1 VRDVWT
7 TDLHGSRLVLG
18 ANGQAAVIED
28 IAVATSLQRLPT
40 KSDVFAL
47 AQRENVLYTG
57 LRNGGILRFDTRLQR
72 TNSHPL
78 FDSTSQRIRS
88 SITGL
93 KHLRDNQLLVSFLDG
108 GISTFDLRFPIRTP
122 LMTFTGNFNS
132 YTNRLPLATDPQEKF
147 LFAAGQDNRIRLWS
161 LTTGG
166 PALDPTGT
174 GSTNQSVFER
184 PFEHH
189 VAALQVVEEREGLCL
204 WAASGTENDRYN
216 TGLQNN
222 TEKKNSTGISQLWGR
237 KNGRSCE

>member
-1 VRDVWT
+1 MFRGSTIAWCAT
-7 TDLHGSRLVLG
+7 FGPQIYTDLVSFSVPRLVLRTMSLTLESG

-47 AQRENVLYTG
+47 AQREVRVHCSFIFGPSRLTVVQNVLYTG

-108 GISTFDLRFPIRTP
+108 GVSISGSQCGEAAEGRIQISTFDLRFPIRTP

-132 YTNRLPLATDPQEKF
+132 YTNRLVSYRPSLAWNSVLNGPL
-147 LFAAGQDNRIRLWS
+147 LVAAGN
-161 LTTGG
+161 
-166 PALDPTGT
+166 
-174 GSTNQSVFER
+174 
-184 PFEHH
+184 
-189 VAALQVVEEREGLCL
+189 
-204 WAASGTENDRYN
+204 
-216 TGLQNN
+216 
-222 TEKKNSTGISQLWGR
+222 
-237 KNGRSCE
+237 